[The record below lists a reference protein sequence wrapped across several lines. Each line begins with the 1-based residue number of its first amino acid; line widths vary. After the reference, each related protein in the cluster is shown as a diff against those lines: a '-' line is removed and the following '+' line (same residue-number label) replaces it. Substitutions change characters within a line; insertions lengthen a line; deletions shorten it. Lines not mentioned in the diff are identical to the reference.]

1 MPFERVEPP
10 RTHEIVAEQIRRQV
24 GLRLIGRGDVLPPE
38 RELARTFGVGR
49 ATVQQALRELEADG
63 LVESRRGRHGGTFVL
78 GPAAGDPALA
88 PLLEEARATRD
99 EVAEAL
105 AFRAVVEP
113 AAAAL
118 AAERRDAADLE
129 RLRLAV
135 AATAG
140 AGEDDEAFMR
150 HDTAFHLAVGEA
162 ARNRFLAEAIERE
175 RLELNRVF
183 PLLPTSAA
191 WHSRSV
197 AEHASVLAAIESG
210 DAEAARAAMAVHV
223 GHSADSVV
231 ALLRAL
237 GA

>member
-10 RTHEIVAEQIRRQV
+10 RAHEIVAEQIRRHV
-24 GLRLIGRGDVLPPE
+24 GLRLIARGDVLPPE

-88 PLLEEARATRD
+88 PLLEEARAARA

-118 AAERRDAADLE
+118 AAARRDPADLD
-129 RLRLAV
+129 RLRLEV

-140 AGEDDEAFMR
+140 AGDDDETFMR
-150 HDTAFHLAVGEA
+150 HDTAFHVAIGAA
-162 ARNRFLAEAIERE
+162 ARNRFLVEAIERE

-183 PLLPTSAA
+183 PLLPGSAA
-191 WHSRSV
+191 WHSRSA
-197 AEHASVLAAIESG
+197 AEHANVLAAIEEG
-210 DAEAARAAMAVHV
+210 DADGASAAMTLHLT
-223 GHSADSVV
+223 HSADSVL
-231 ALLRAL
+231 ALLGAL
-237 GA
+237 GP

>member
-1 MPFERVEPP
+1 MPFERVDPP
-10 RTHEIVAEQIRRQV
+10 RAHEIVAEQIRRHV

-88 PLLEEARATRD
+88 PLLEEARATRAQ
-99 EVAEAL
+99 VAEAL

-113 AAAAL
+113 AAAAF
-118 AAERRDAADLE
+118 AAERREPDDLE
-129 RLRLAV
+129 RMRAAV
-135 AATAG
+135 AGTAG
-140 AGEDDEAFMR
+140 AGDDDEAFMR
-150 HDTAFHLAVGEA
+150 HDTAFHLAIGRA
-162 ARNRFLAEAIERE
+162 ARNRFLADAIEHE

-191 WHSRSV
+191 WHSRSA
-197 AEHASVLAAIESG
+197 AEHGSVLAAIESG
-210 DAEAARAAMAVHV
+210 DAEAARAAMVVHV
-223 GHSADSVV
+223 DHSAESVT
-231 ALLRAL
+231 ALLGAL
-237 GA
+237 GG